1 MGTVGGADHEN
12 NKGAAFCCAMGR
24 ASGRGAP
31 RAGDSSS
38 QCSKGMGGGN
48 RAATC
53 RAASPA
59 TNCTAQTPPRAL
71 EGRGSARS
79 RRSFVGG
86 HASVCQELASG
97 MKRTRHKRV
106 PSVRRRA
113 LQIIAANPDGYTEA
127 MLAALDI
134 SADV

>member
-1 MGTVGGADHEN
+1 M
-12 NKGAAFCCAMGR
+12 
-24 ASGRGAP
+24 P
-31 RAGDSSS
+31 RSLARD
-38 QCSKGMGGGN
+38 
-48 RAATC
+48 
-53 RAASPA
+53 
-59 TNCTAQTPPRAL
+59 NCTAQTPPRAL
-71 EGRGSARS
+71 EGGLGEVKTP
-79 RRSFVGG
+79 RSFVGG

-113 LQIIAANPDGYTEA
+113 LQIIAANPDGCTEA

>member
-1 MGTVGGADHEN
+1 
-12 NKGAAFCCAMGR
+12 
-24 ASGRGAP
+24 
-31 RAGDSSS
+31 
-38 QCSKGMGGGN
+38 
-48 RAATC
+48 
-53 RAASPA
+53 
-59 TNCTAQTPPRAL
+59 
-71 EGRGSARS
+71 
-79 RRSFVGG
+79 
-86 HASVCQELASG
+86 